1 MSAGDPL
8 AFGAGDVRR
17 DREDSMDA
25 LDELWF
31 ESGPLAFND
40 RSSSD
45 IVYSSLVTCFPVT
58 RHCSYLAR
66 LL

>member
-25 LDELWF
+25 LDELWL

-40 RSSSD
+40 RSSSE
-45 IVYSSLVTCFPVT
+45 IV
-58 RHCSYLAR
+58 
-66 LL
+66 